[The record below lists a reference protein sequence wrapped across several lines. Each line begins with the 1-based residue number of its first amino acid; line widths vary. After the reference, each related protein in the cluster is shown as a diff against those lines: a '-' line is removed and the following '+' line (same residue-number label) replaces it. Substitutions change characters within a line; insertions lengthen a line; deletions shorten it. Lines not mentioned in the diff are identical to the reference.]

1 LGNLILSSKTVKT
14 NFIKILINSTI
25 YEKEAILSTN
35 YALSGLCST
44 LVELG
49 SDGYFD
55 VTLESLADNEEG
67 VDLER
72 IKQCFLNELTDQQLR
87 LDLEKKF
94 GRIRELIV
102 RQAFS
107 PLENL
112 EKEVEKLVDRA

>member
-1 LGNLILSSKTVKT
+1 MSTKTQKA
-14 NFIKILINSTI
+14 NFIKIRVNSTI
-25 YEKEAILSTN
+25 YGKEAILATN

-44 LVELG
+44 FIELG
-49 SDGYFD
+49 SEGYID
-55 VTLESLADNEEG
+55 VTLESLVGKEED
-67 VDLER
+67 VELQR
-72 IKQCFLNELTDQQLR
+72 MKQCFLNELTDQQLR
-87 LDLEKKF
+87 LDLNNKF

>member
-1 LGNLILSSKTVKT
+1 MTTKTVKP
-14 NFIKILINSTI
+14 NFIKIRINNDI
-25 YEKEAILSTN
+25 YEKEAILSAN

-44 LVELG
+44 LIELG
-49 SDGYFD
+49 SEGYFD
-55 VTLESLADNEEG
+55 VTLESLADKEEE

-112 EKEVEKLVDRA
+112 EKEVVKLVDRA